1 MKGHA
6 EEVIRLDVALIDCI
20 LWVVRL
26 TLGTSLSVI
35 CIPMVINQSF
45 PYGSIINRILEHF

>member
-26 TLGTSLSVI
+26 TLRTSLSVI
-35 CIPMVINQSF
+35 CLVFRWLLTN
-45 PYGSIINRILEHF
+45 HFHMEVL